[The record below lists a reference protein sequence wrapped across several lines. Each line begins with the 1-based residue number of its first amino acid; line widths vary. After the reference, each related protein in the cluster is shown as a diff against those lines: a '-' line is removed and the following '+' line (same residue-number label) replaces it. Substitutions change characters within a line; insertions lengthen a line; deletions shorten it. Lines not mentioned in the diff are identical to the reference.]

1 MKNLKSKTFIL
12 LVSIFSVFLLVGM
25 IAYNV
30 SLYHSEES
38 RLVDNIMR
46 MENVDNRNNK
56 FPKDNKSPMFI
67 GLDAYKVSFDSYGDI
82 QNIKNYTDNEISKD
96 EISNIIRNLN
106 INKIKDTKDGFTG
119 NLYFDKY
126 VFSTN
131 REGNLLIVKN
141 DITRNNLDM
150 ALISSIIIILLLECF
165 IVIISK
171 LLTNWLA
178 EPVEES
184 FEKQKNFIYDASHE
198 LKTPIAVILASAESL
213 EKSPKEK
220 KYLNNIKSETE
231 RMDNLVKK
239 LLELSRTEKIHN
251 NDLSIENL
259 SKIVENRSLT
269 FESLAF
275 EQDINI
281 ESEIT
286 KDILYKCDSEQI
298 KEVVNILV
306 DNAIKHSEKKST
318 IKIKLYKEKNNIILD
333 VINKGKEIP
342 ISEREKIF
350 DRFYRG
356 DKSRNRKENRYGLG
370 LAIAKNIIENYNG
383 KISVNCKNGYTTF
396 TIKL

>member
-25 IAYNV
+25 IAYNI

-67 GLDAYKVSFDSYGDI
+67 GLDAYKVSFDSYGNI
-82 QNIKNYTDNEISKD
+82 QNIENYTDNEISKE
-96 EISNIIRNLN
+96 EISSIIRNLN
-106 INKIKDTKDGFTG
+106 ISKIKDTKDGFTG

-150 ALISSIIIILLLECF
+150 ALIFSIIIIFLLECF

-178 EPVEES
+178 KPVEES

-220 KYLNNIKSETE
+220 KVSE
-231 RMDNLVKK
+231 
-239 LLELSRTEKIHN
+239 
-251 NDLSIENL
+251 
-259 SKIVENRSLT
+259 
-269 FESLAF
+269 
-275 EQDINI
+275 
-281 ESEIT
+281 
-286 KDILYKCDSEQI
+286 
-298 KEVVNILV
+298 
-306 DNAIKHSEKKST
+306 
-318 IKIKLYKEKNNIILD
+318 
-333 VINKGKEIP
+333 
-342 ISEREKIF
+342 
-350 DRFYRG
+350 
-356 DKSRNRKENRYGLG
+356 
-370 LAIAKNIIENYNG
+370 
-383 KISVNCKNGYTTF
+383 
-396 TIKL
+396 